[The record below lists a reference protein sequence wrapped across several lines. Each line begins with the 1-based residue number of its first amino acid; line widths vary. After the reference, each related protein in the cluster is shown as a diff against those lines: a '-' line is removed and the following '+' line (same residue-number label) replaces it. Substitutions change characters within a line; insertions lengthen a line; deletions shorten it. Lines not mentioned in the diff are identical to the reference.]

1 MEPPLFSLRLE
12 ILPPAQR
19 SLWNDLG
26 MIPRT
31 FVLYGGTALA
41 LRLGH
46 RQSVDFDFFTND
58 SFEPTALLSHIAF
71 LHGGR
76 VDQRGNNTLTVVVDR
91 GGEVKVSFFGDVAM
105 NHVNDPELIRDPE
118 VRIAS
123 LLDLTA
129 TKLKTIQQRAE
140 AKDYLDVFAAIEQ
153 GIALP
158 AALSAATAIYGRTFN
173 AMAALKALSYFADG
187 DLPFLKAEV
196 KQTLREAAQSVSL
209 DSLPETQAKPG
220 ILSRQLG

>member
-1 MEPPLFSLRLE
+1 MFNPRLE

-26 MIPRT
+26 VIPRT

-46 RQSVDFDFFTND
+46 RQSIDFDFFTNE
-58 SFEPTALLSHIAF
+58 SFEPAVLLSQIEF
-71 LHGGR
+71 LRDGR
-76 VDQRGNNTLTVVVDR
+76 VDQRGNNTLTAVVDR
-91 GGEVKVSFFGDVAM
+91 GGEVKISFFGGVNM
-105 NHVNDPELIRDPE
+105 NRVNDPDVISDPR

-140 AKDYLDVFAAIEQ
+140 AKDYLDVFAAIEH

-158 AALSAATAIYGRTFN
+158 AALSAAAAIYGRTFN
-173 AMAALKALSYFADG
+173 AIAALKALSYFADG
-187 DLPFLKAEV
+187 DLPLLNADV
-196 KQTLREAAQSVSL
+196 KRRLREAVQGVGL
-209 DSLPETQAKPG
+209 NSLPEAQAMPG
-220 ILSRQLG
+220 ILGQQFS